1 MSLTVIAA
9 VARNGVIGRDNRL
22 IWHLPDDLKR
32 FKALTMGR
40 AIIMGRKTFESLP
53 GVLPGRA
60 HYVLTGQRDY
70 EAPAG
75 VAVFHSVEALLAA
88 LPEGENFVIGGAALY
103 AELLPHADKLML
115 TEIDRDYEGDAVFPA
130 FDRSGW
136 TVTEE
141 EAGEGEIPHRF
152 VTYVRKGAP

>member
-1 MSLTVIAA
+1 MSLTIIAA

-32 FKALTMGR
+32 FKALTMGH
-40 AIIMGRKTFESLP
+40 AIVMGRKTFESLP
-53 GVLPGRA
+53 KVLPGRA

-70 EAPAG
+70 AAPAG
-75 VAVFHSVEALLAA
+75 VTVAHSVEDLLAA

-103 AELLPHADKLML
+103 AELLPRADRLLL

-130 FDRSGW
+130 FDRSVW

-141 EAGEGEIPHRF
+141 EAGTGDIPHRF
-152 VTYVRKGAP
+152 VTYVRKDAP